1 MISASSSNPMISA
14 TQLCSILDSQLCP
27 ILNQI
32 YIFKIST
39 ATAPA
44 RDIVSLYHNHNDHD
58 EDQDE
63 PADDHHHLHHQ
74 QHYHDNHDVQQSC
87 LQSIVRHSEAD
98 GWPIVSIV
106 GQAPTLHCVTGITRA
121 GCPHYNAIC
130 SRSGLGPDQ

>member
-14 TQLCSILDSQLCP
+14 TQLCSILDSQLCPILNSQLCP

-44 RDIVSLYHNHNDHD
+44 RDIVSLYHNHND

-63 PADDHHHLHHQ
+63 PADDHHHLHQ
-74 QHYHDNHDVQQSC
+74 QLHYHDNHDVQ
-87 LQSIVRHSEAD
+87 
-98 GWPIVSIV
+98 
-106 GQAPTLHCVTGITRA
+106 
-121 GCPHYNAIC
+121 
-130 SRSGLGPDQ
+130 